1 MWTVLLAF
9 FVQRETLFIV
19 LSPRQRRICGW
30 VNGNFLNNIALAL
43 SPPAFGC
50 WKMFRVL
57 PWENHYKTKAWA
69 QHSTLVKIPSFFF
82 FCFFLHLSSLVFIV
96 FSKKIKVWERN
107 WELISSS
114 FAADLLGNN
123 LCVDLTASQP
133 AAALSPENIENNF
146 MSLQHVQK
154 MYQNY

>member
-82 FCFFLHLSSLVFIV
+82 LLLSSSFFACVHRLFE
-96 FSKKIKVWERN
+96 KIKVWERN
-107 WELISSS
+107 WEFISSS